1 MNDTTVDHLL
11 ALNRAFYEQTAGEFD
26 RTRGKPWPGWRA
38 ILPLLPAE
46 VRVLDAGCGNGRFGR
61 FLLQE
66 SAARVHYTGVDTN
79 LALLRRARTAL
90 AEIGAQFFARDLLR
104 DPLPDGP
111 YDLIGLFGVLH
122 HIPGYVQ
129 RERLLVEL
137 AARLAPGGM
146 LFFSVWRFYEFE
158 RFRRRI
164 VPWPADLDA
173 EPGDYLLDW
182 RRGAHALRYCHHVDE
197 SERAALVRATGL
209 SEQMTFCADG
219 ESGQSNRYTL
229 LRRER

>member
-11 ALNRAFYEQTAGEFD
+11 ALNRAFYDQTAGEFD
-26 RTRGKPWPGWRA
+26 QTRGKPWPGWRA
-38 ILPLLPAE
+38 ILPFLPPE

-66 SAARVHYTGVDTN
+66 NVTRVHYTGVDTN
-79 LALLRRARTAL
+79 LALLQRARAAL
-90 AEIGAQFFARDLLR
+90 AEIDAQFFARDLLR

-122 HIPGYVQ
+122 HIPGYAQ

-197 SERAALVRATGL
+197 GERAALVRATGL

>member
-11 ALNRAFYEQTAGEFD
+11 ALNRAFYEQTADEFD
-26 RTRGKPWPGWRA
+26 QTRGKPWPGWRA
-38 ILPLLPAE
+38 ILPLLPPE

-61 FLLQE
+61 FLVQE
-66 SAARVHYTGVDTN
+66 SAARVRYTGVDTN
-79 LALLRRARTAL
+79 LALLERARAAL
-90 AEIGAQFFARDLLR
+90 AEIDAQFFARDLLR
-104 DPLPDGP
+104 DSLPDGP

-122 HIPGYVQ
+122 HIPGYAQ
-129 RERLLVEL
+129 RERLLIGL

-164 VPWPADLDA
+164 VPWPADLDV
-173 EPGDYLLDW
+173 EPGDFLLDW
-182 RRGAHALRYCHHVDE
+182 RRGAHALRYCHHIDE